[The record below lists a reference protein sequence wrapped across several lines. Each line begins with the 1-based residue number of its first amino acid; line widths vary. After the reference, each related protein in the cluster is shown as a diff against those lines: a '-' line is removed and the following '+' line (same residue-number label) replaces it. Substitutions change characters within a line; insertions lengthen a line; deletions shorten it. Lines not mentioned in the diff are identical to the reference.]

1 MVQKHIILRKRRA
14 PEQLNL
20 PDGRS
25 FISRWKRINRKQ
37 LPINVKICKNKTIGP
52 RRATKRQI
60 ARQEKNR
67 IATVNQLY
75 PDYLDEIGSGLGENL
90 LKAGVNLGSKTI
102 G

>member
-37 LPINVKICKNKTIGP
+37 LPINVKISKNKTIGP

-67 IATVNQLY
+67 IARVNQLY
-75 PDYLDEIGSGLGENL
+75 LDSLDQIGSGLG
-90 LKAGVNLGSKTI
+90 
-102 G
+102 